1 MWSTISFFNDY
12 YFSVLLSFTGLTA
25 EPAALLFFLFLLFEV
40 WVDPDILIG
49 HFWDGYQLPLLNM
62 SHYRFFDELGWRWL
76 ENFLI
81 LDVGFFDSVGLVYSD
96 RPLDLSFSV
105 VCYRLV
111 DIAGRSKVNVTVV
124 IATLSTALASTFASG
139 LYIPMVHYLLWSTV
153 ATTMVHW
160 WWRTISTTTVPTTMP
175 TTMVPST
182 ITPCHSRTYA

>member
-1 MWSTISFFNDY
+1 MWSTIPFFNDH
-12 YFSVLLSFTGLTA
+12 YFSILLSFTGLTA

-40 WVDPDILIG
+40 RVDPDILIG
-49 HFWDGYQLPLLNM
+49 HFWDGYQLPLLNV
-62 SHYRFFDELGWRWL
+62 SHHRFFDELGWRWL
-76 ENFLI
+76 QNFLI
-81 LDVGFFDSVGLVYSD
+81 LDVGLFDSVGLVYSD

-124 IATLSTALASTFASG
+124 IAALSTALASTFASG
-139 LYIPMVHYLLWSTV
+139 LYIPMVHHLLWSTV
-153 ATTMVHW
+153 ATT
-160 WWRTISTTTVPTTMP
+160 VPTTVS

>member
-1 MWSTISFFNDY
+1 MWSTIPFFNDH
-12 YFSVLLSFTGLTA
+12 YFSILLSFTGLTA

-49 HFWDGYQLPLLNM
+49 HFWDGYQLPLLNV
-62 SHYRFFDELGWRWL
+62 SHHRFFDELGWRWL
-76 ENFLI
+76 QNFLI
-81 LDVGFFDSVGLVYSD
+81 LDVGLFDSVGLVYSD

-111 DIAGRSKVNVTVV
+111 DITGRAKVNVTVV
-124 IATLSTALASTFASG
+124 IAALSSTFACG
-139 LYIPMVHYLLWSTV
+139 LYVPMVHHLLWSTI
-153 ATTMVHW
+153 ATTMVHG
-160 WWRTISTTTVPTTMP
+160 WWRTVSTTTVSTTVP